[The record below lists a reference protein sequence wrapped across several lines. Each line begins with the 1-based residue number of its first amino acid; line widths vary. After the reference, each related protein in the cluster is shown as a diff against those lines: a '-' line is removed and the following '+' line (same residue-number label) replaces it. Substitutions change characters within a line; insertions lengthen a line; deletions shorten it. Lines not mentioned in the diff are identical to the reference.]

1 MMGGGGLGNNAPPG
15 TNNPMMNMMNDPN
28 MMR

>member
-1 MMGGGGLGNNAPPG
+1 MGGGGLGNNAPPG
-15 TNNPMMNMMNDPN
+15 TNPMMNMMNDPN